1 MSKQPIKL
9 NQVPDTQWIQENYPK
24 TECIL
29 FDMDGTIVNTEI
41 VHIGSL
47 KRTMDEIGE
56 NLPLKFIE
64 EEYFGLADELVHQH
78 LKIKTT
84 DVSSFIKIKNRH
96 FLELLKEMAPKEFS
110 FPQIRGFLNDL
121 SKNHPMALVTSSE
134 NETTQAILEA
144 LDYKRFFRKIIT
156 AGDVENLK
164 PSPDPYH
171 LGLSQLKK
179 EKSENFLIFE
189 DSPPGLKAALSTKAT
204 VFHVQWW

>member
-9 NQVPDTQWIQENYPK
+9 HQVPNIQWIQENYPK

-29 FDMDGTIVNTEI
+29 FDMDGTIVNTET

-47 KRTMDEIGE
+47 KRTMEEIGE
-56 NLPLKFIE
+56 NLPNKFIE
-64 EEYFGLADELVHQH
+64 EEYFGLADELVHEH
-78 LKIKTT
+78 LKIDKV
-84 DVSSFIKIKNRH
+84 DVDRFIKIKNGY
-96 FLELLKEMAPKEFS
+96 FLKLLKEMDPTQFS
-110 FPQIRGFLNDL
+110 FPEVRSFLESL
-121 SKNHPMALVTSSE
+121 SEHYPMALVTSSE
-134 NETTQAILEA
+134 SETTQAILEA
-144 LDYKRFFRKIIT
+144 LDYKKFFQRIIT

-179 EKSENFLIFE
+179 DKSENFLIFE

-204 VFHVQWW
+204 VLHVLWW